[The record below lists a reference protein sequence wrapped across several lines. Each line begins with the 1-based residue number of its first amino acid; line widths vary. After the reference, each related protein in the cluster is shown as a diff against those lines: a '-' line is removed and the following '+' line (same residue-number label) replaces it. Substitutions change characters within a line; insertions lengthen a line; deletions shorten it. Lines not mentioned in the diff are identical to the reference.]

1 MSKNKTSLTQAF
13 NVKPKH
19 LDLKDVKDYDIFPDK
34 SLLEK
39 LRNKII
45 QNLID
50 EEFVGRVMATF
61 NKNGVLNTKA
71 SSNKHGLVIYPK

>member
-39 LRNKII
+39 LRNKMYKYNYEI
-45 QNLID
+45 QD
-50 EEFVGRVMATF
+50 KT
-61 NKNGVLNTKA
+61 
-71 SSNKHGLVIYPK
+71 